1 MNAMLSIIIC
11 EDDWRQRQTIETYV
25 KNYIMMESLDMELVF
40 STGNPLEVL
49 EFVKS
54 KPKMIGLYFFD
65 VDLQHELSGLTLAAE
80 IRKYDDLGKIV
91 FVTTHGELSYLTFTY
106 KIEAMDYIIKDNKA
120 DLQRRIC
127 ESIQLAHERVN
138 NDRGNQK
145 KLFKLKDGDTVRSI
159 NTMDII
165 FFESSA
171 ASHKIILHLEN
182 GEIEFYGAL
191 KEIEEECDSFYRCH
205 KSYLIN
211 RNHISKIL
219 KSERI
224 VEMSNGETCLVS
236 VRAMKNL

>member
-1 MNAMLSIIIC
+1 MLSIIIC

-65 VDLQHELSGLTLAAE
+65 VDLQHEMSGLTLAAE

-106 KIEAMDYIIKDNKA
+106 KIEAMDYIIKDNKD

-127 ESIQLAHERVN
+127 ESIQLAHERVT
-138 NDRGNQK
+138 NDRSNQK
-145 KLFKLKDGDTVRSI
+145 KLFKLKDGDTIRSI
-159 NTMDII
+159 DTADII
-165 FFESSA
+165 FFESSS

-191 KEIEEECDSFYRCH
+191 KEIEDQCSSFYRCH

-211 RNHISKIL
+211 RDHISKVI

-224 VEMSNGETCLVS
+224 VEMSNGEECLVS
-236 VRAMKNL
+236 VRAMKHL

>member
-1 MNAMLSIIIC
+1 MLSIIIC

-25 KNYIMMESLDMELVF
+25 KNYIMMESLDMELAF

-54 KPKMIGLYFFD
+54 NPKMTGLYFFD
-65 VDLQHELSGLTLAAE
+65 VDLQHEMSGLTLAAE

-106 KIEAMDYIIKDNKA
+106 KIEAMDYIIKDNKD
-120 DLQRRIC
+120 DLQQRIC
-127 ESIQLAHERVN
+127 ESIQLAHERVT
-138 NDRGNQK
+138 NDRG
-145 KLFKLKDGDTVRSI
+145 KLKDGDTVRSI
-159 NTMDII
+159 DIADII

-171 ASHKIILHLEN
+171 TSHKIILHLEN

-191 KEIEEECDSFYRCH
+191 KEIEEQCDSFYRCH

-211 RNHISKIL
+211 RNHISKII

-224 VEMSNGETCLVS
+224 VEMSNGETCFVS